1 MKVVIFCGGLGLRMR
16 ELSEDIPKPMIRVGD
31 HPILWHIMK
40 YYAYYGHKE
49 FILCLGYQGQA
60 IKRYFL
66 NYREALA
73 NDFTIMNGGQAIL
86 QLPSEIADWK
96 ITLVDTGLH
105 TSIGQRL
112 KNVQSHI
119 GSDEVFLV
127 TYGDN
132 LTDAPID
139 LMVSDLQKQPDKLAS
154 FLLVKSNQS
163 FHVVR
168 TIGENGHTRV
178 TGFEAV
184 NESDLWINGGFF
196 VFRNSIFDYLND
208 GRELVPDALN
218 MLVAEEKLAAWRHHG
233 FWAAMDTPKEMRNLD
248 ALYTAGKA
256 PWTRWEHVH
265 APDPMKSR

>member
-31 HPILWHIMK
+31 HPILWHIMQ
-40 YYAYYGHKE
+40 YYAHFGHKE

-66 NYREALA
+66 GYGEAHA
-73 NDFTIMNGGQAIL
+73 NNFTVTDGGRTVT

-96 ITLVDTGLH
+96 VTLVDTGLH
-105 TSIGQRL
+105 TNIGQRL
-112 KNVQSHI
+112 KKVQEHI
-119 GSDEVFLV
+119 GTDEIFLA

-139 LMVSDLQKQPDKLAS
+139 LMVNDLQKQPDKLAS
-154 FLLVKSNQS
+154 FLLVRSNQS
-163 FHVVR
+163 FHVVHNI
-168 TIGENGHTRV
+168 TENGHTRV

-184 NESDLWINGGFF
+184 NESNLWINGGFF
-196 VFRNSIFDYLND
+196 VLRRNIFDYLEG

-218 MLVAEEKLAAWRHHG
+218 ELVTEGKLAAWQHQG

-248 ALYTAGKA
+248 GLYTSGKA
-256 PWTRWEHVH
+256 PWTRWEQQ
-265 APDPMKSR
+265 AS